1 MNRLEGAL
9 GRCAAALFAAAVLMA
24 SMLPSAQAAEQ
35 QHTIT
40 IQAMGTVLADP
51 DRVSI
56 STGVTTEA
64 KTAAAA
70 LSRNSAAMTA
80 IVRALKADGI
90 AGKDIQTTNFSVRP
104 RYQNYRDGRVQVVTG
119 YIVTNSVRIRVRE
132 IGRLGA
138 VLDRVVSLGSN
149 RIGGIRFQASRAD
162 ELKDEA
168 RKVAFANALRKAMVY
183 AQAAGVTLGPVLR
196 ISEGPSRGSGS
207 VRTFG
212 RAARASAM
220 PAPIEAGQQALTV
233 GVHVTWMLN

>member
-1 MNRLEGAL
+1 MVVA
-9 GRCAAALFAAAVLMA
+9 
-24 SMLPSAQAAEQ
+24 LPSAHAVDQ
-35 QHTIT
+35 QRTIT

-64 KTAAAA
+64 KTAAEA
-70 LSRNSAAMTA
+70 LSKNSAAMTA

-104 RYQNYRDGRVQVVTG
+104 RYRNYRDGRPQVVTG

-138 VLDRVVSLGSN
+138 VLDSVVSLGSN
-149 RIGGIRFQASRAD
+149 QIGGIRFHASRAD
-162 ELKDEA
+162 ELRDEA
-168 RKVAFANALRKAMVY
+168 RKVAFANALRKATVY
-183 AQAAGVTLGPVLR
+183 AQAAGVTLGQVLQ
-196 ISEGPSRGSGS
+196 ISERRSRVNGPVG
-207 VRTFG
+207 TFA

-233 GVHVTWMLN
+233 SVHVTWVLK